1 MNDLNTD
8 STGLNRSG
16 PDSTD
21 LSGELRRAGQDAATC
36 FGRLPPHVYFAG
48 SDEQWS
54 PAHHVRH
61 LTLSNRP
68 LTQALRLPRLALLA
82 LGGRTEHGRAGR
94 DFATMR
100 GTYLAALQAGG
111 RASGRFLP
119 TLGAGRNA
127 EAQAAGVAE
136 FLASLEALSGAV
148 ARWPDADLDLLTLPH
163 PLLGRLTLR
172 EMLYFAVY
180 HHSHHLEGVRRRLP
194 ESEQA

>member
-1 MNDLNTD
+1 MND
-8 STGLNRSG
+8 SGLDRSG
-16 PDSTD
+16 PDSSKPDSAD
-21 LSGELRRAGQDAATC
+21 LNGELRRAGQEFATY
-36 FGRLPPHVYFAG
+36 FGSLPPHVYFAG

-82 LGGRTEHGRAGR
+82 VGGRTEHGRGGR

-100 GTYLAALQAGG
+100 EMYLAALQAGG

-119 TLGAGRNA
+119 TLGAGRDA
-127 EAQAAGVAE
+127 AAQASGVAD
-136 FLASLEALSGAV
+136 FQTSLEALSGAV
-148 ARWPDADLDLLTLPH
+148 ARWPDADLDGLTLPH